1 MFNEST
7 VSLEQSTSQSR
18 KYYTLDSILFPM
30 HNHNSSAIL
39 LAAIL
44 NGIGVHPN
52 SCGPQNRTDCV
63 PASASLA
70 HLLGVAG
77 IPLVRTPWGS
87 IARPV
92 MFLSD
97 RLDLIFTLRIDLDSG
112 VVAYSFASRSSSA
125 SSAVSS
131 SESRISLSA
140 SVPRSSSASRSSS
153 VPSSSASASRSASS
167 SACVSS
173 SSSHASSSVFSAR
186 SGSAYHLVCILLS
199 SASPASRSSAS
210 SVSLLHSSS
219 AFRVSSS
226 SSRAS
231 SSASASAS
239 HASSLGVSF
248 THQQLESLQSASA
261 SRPSSSAS
269 RSASLSTHPSSARSS
284 SASISR
290 VSSSASSASV
300 SRPSSS
306 VRSSSSAHPKSSS
319 ARVSSSASCASNAVS
334 SSAAHSSSASRS
346 ASSSVARSSS
356 SQLPGECQDP
366 SYTASRTVVPL
377 SPPNTPPYT
386 RPTPR
391 RIHKPPH
398 KITTSSLSLALAS
411 SPPSRHRDRR
421 PDRVGDTRPFLI
433 VVAPPPLLFFACPS
447 CHCRPRRATSPS
459 AFSVQTVFRLPLDR
473 HSQLPPSRAYAFAR
487 HKSSAIPTHPSASS
501 RQPTF
506 SAANLANPTEH
517 TPDIALRATSAC
529 PRSLS
534 DPATPPSRFPL
545 HLAANPQS
553 INLAATRCVPRGA
566 HSSNLASATGNSVRC
581 SASPFAF
588 IACDC
593 STSRDPA
600 YPATRLSLYLPR
612 ANKPSPWRIPPRTR
626 PNAPTAA
633 QFGDPVKLGVID
645 RAPLELV
652 FVGSSHQPAFVSSLS
667 IEANHLGPWWA
678 EVHVFL
684 GFVLFF

>member
-1 MFNEST
+1 
-7 VSLEQSTSQSR
+7 
-18 KYYTLDSILFPM
+18 
-30 HNHNSSAIL
+30 
-39 LAAIL
+39 
-44 NGIGVHPN
+44 
-52 SCGPQNRTDCV
+52 
-63 PASASLA
+63 
-70 HLLGVAG
+70 
-77 IPLVRTPWGS
+77 
-87 IARPV
+87 

-131 SESRISLSA
+131 SESRTSLSA

-186 SGSAYHLVCILLS
+186 SGSAYLLVCILLS

-306 VRSSSSAHPKSSS
+306 LRFLCKQRRIILGRPLQLSLALGVLFRRPF
-319 ARVSSSASCASNAVS
+319 VFFSASDRPEGAEGDRPR
-334 SSAAHSSSASRS
+334 AA
-346 ASSSVARSSS
+346 
-356 SQLPGECQDP
+356 GECQDP
-366 SYTASRTVVPL
+366 SYTASRTV
-377 SPPNTPPYT
+377 
-386 RPTPR
+386 
-391 RIHKPPH
+391 
-398 KITTSSLSLALAS
+398 ITTSSLSLALAS

-529 PRSLS
+529 PRGLS

-553 INLAATRCVPRGA
+553 INLARDTLRSYPLHQFPTNDLARSRAA
-566 HSSNLASATGNSVRC
+566 HIPVILRLPLAI
-581 SASPFAF
+581 PFA
-588 IACDC
+588 A
-593 STSRDPA
+593 RR
-600 YPATRLSLYLPR
+600 RLSLSLRVTAAR
-612 ANKPSPWRIPPRTR
+612 AATRRTPQLVVSVSSAREQAIPVCTSPHRVITPTLASSWRIPPRTR